1 MPSYL
6 PFAFSSSVR
15 TARDEEDNTISEVT
29 ADTETEKTA
38 ELEAETTAELEREQT
53 AVSAVLRDDKTQIEK
68 ENEDSTVVSDTHTEQ
83 ALKAGLMGNY
93 TLLLVLSI
101 FSCCFG
107 SSFQVG
113 FHLGILNTPARI
125 LIEWQRSSYTRI
137 HGPDSVYKEEITW
150 SITASILLLGGIL
163 ANALLASITHR
174 FGRKGTL
181 MYNNAFVVIAMTLQ
195 QMAKSYDN
203 YIFMIISRFFI
214 GFNSGVNMGL
224 ASIYLSEIAPI
235 NLRGAIGCMSN
246 LFLYSGFLFAL
257 VVGLPFMLGD
267 EENWHLIFLLSYI
280 PVSVQLTLLGFFCP
294 ESPKYSYIVRGNF
307 MEAERSLQL
316 LRGRH
321 DVKEE
326 MDSLDKEASQARSTS
341 HQKIGLSKILEKK
354 YLRWSLYLGVYLV
367 FSVQSSGSAPVGVYS
382 TKIFEGANLSQ
393 LDAQLATCGIGVVN
407 VLSIL
412 ACVYLVQ
419 HPSIGRRLLFL
430 LCIVGCCISTAL
442 IGITIIIA
450 EKSNVEANI
459 TTIETSTTIPS
470 TAASSGGSFA
480 AYLSIV
486 FIAIYVIFFSIG
498 FGSITET
505 YLSDLF
511 PSEARAAGCSASTLA
526 SLLFRLIV
534 LFSFPML
541 KKLMG
546 PSVFFAYTACQL
558 FCSILGF
565 IILPETKNK
574 EPERILRDIK
584 RRRMSITSRC
594 CCKL

>member
-1 MPSYL
+1 
-6 PFAFSSSVR
+6 
-15 TARDEEDNTISEVT
+15 
-29 ADTETEKTA
+29 
-38 ELEAETTAELEREQT
+38 
-53 AVSAVLRDDKTQIEK
+53 
-68 ENEDSTVVSDTHTEQ
+68 
-83 ALKAGLMGNY
+83 
-93 TLLLVLSI
+93 
-101 FSCCFG
+101 
-107 SSFQVG
+107 
-113 FHLGILNTPARI
+113 
-125 LIEWQRSSYTRI
+125 
-137 HGPDSVYKEEITW
+137 
-150 SITASILLLGGIL
+150 
-163 ANALLASITHR
+163 
-174 FGRKGTL
+174 
-181 MYNNAFVVIAMTLQ
+181 MYNNAFVVIAMILQ
-195 QMAKSYDN
+195 QMAKSFDN
-203 YIFMIISRFFI
+203 YIYMMISRFFI

-246 LFLYSGFLFAL
+246 VFLYTGFLFAL

-294 ESPKYSYIVRGNF
+294 ESPKYSYIVHGNF

-316 LRGRH
+316 LRGRN

-326 MDSLDKEASQARSTS
+326 MDMLDKEASTARSTS
-341 HQKIGLSKILEKK
+341 HQKIGFCQMLEKK
-354 YLRWSLYLGVYLV
+354 YLRWSLYLGIYLV
-367 FSVQSSGSAPVGVYS
+367 FSVQTSGSAPVGVYS
-382 TKIFEGANLSQ
+382 TKIFEEAKLSQ
-393 LDAQLATCGIGVVN
+393 LNAQLATCGIGVVN

-430 LCIVGCCISTAL
+430 TCTAGCCISTAL

-450 EKSNVEANI
+450 EKGNVEANI
-459 TTIETSTTIPS
+459 TTPETATTLTSAIATTI
-470 TAASSGGSFA
+470 ASSNASGGSLA

-486 FIAIYVIFFSIG
+486 FIAVYVVFFSIG
-498 FGSITET
+498 FGAITET

-526 SLLFRLIV
+526 SLLFRLVV

-541 KKLMG
+541 KKLIG
-546 PSVFFAYTACQL
+546 PSVFFTYSACQL

-594 CCKL
+594 CCKM

>member
-1 MPSYL
+1 
-6 PFAFSSSVR
+6 
-15 TARDEEDNTISEVT
+15 
-29 ADTETEKTA
+29 
-38 ELEAETTAELEREQT
+38 
-53 AVSAVLRDDKTQIEK
+53 
-68 ENEDSTVVSDTHTEQ
+68 
-83 ALKAGLMGNY
+83 
-93 TLLLVLSI
+93 
-101 FSCCFG
+101 
-107 SSFQVG
+107 
-113 FHLGILNTPARI
+113 
-125 LIEWQRSSYTRI
+125 
-137 HGPDSVYKEEITW
+137 
-150 SITASILLLGGIL
+150 
-163 ANALLASITHR
+163 
-174 FGRKGTL
+174 
-181 MYNNAFVVIAMTLQ
+181 
-195 QMAKSYDN
+195 
-203 YIFMIISRFFI
+203 
-214 GFNSGVNMGL
+214 
-224 ASIYLSEIAPI
+224 
-235 NLRGAIGCMSN
+235 
-246 LFLYSGFLFAL
+246 
-257 VVGLPFMLGD
+257 
-267 EENWHLIFLLSYI
+267 
-280 PVSVQLTLLGFFCP
+280 
-294 ESPKYSYIVRGNF
+294 
-307 MEAERSLQL
+307 
-316 LRGRH
+316 
-321 DVKEE
+321 

-367 FSVQSSGSAPVGVYS
+367 FSVQSSGSAP
-382 TKIFEGANLSQ
+382 
-393 LDAQLATCGIGVVN
+393 DAQLATCGIGVVN

-541 KKLMG
+541 KVAKCLN
-546 PSVFFAYTACQL
+546 V
-558 FCSILGF
+558 
-565 IILPETKNK
+565 TKK
-574 EPERILRDIK
+574 
-584 RRRMSITSRC
+584 
-594 CCKL
+594 